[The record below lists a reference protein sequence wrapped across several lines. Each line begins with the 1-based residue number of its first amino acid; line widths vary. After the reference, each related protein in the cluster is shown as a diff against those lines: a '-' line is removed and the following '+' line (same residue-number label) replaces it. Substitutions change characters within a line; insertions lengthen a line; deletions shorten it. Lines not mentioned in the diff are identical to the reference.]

1 MVFQRLVDGLN
12 DPNKCR
18 ADAGGAED
26 LEMGKC
32 LLNVGVHPG
41 DSRDEL
47 ERERFHPF
55 VPEHHLIPDILPK
68 DMWYWSYNYYPAKQ
82 VGNLFLYFYGVKTK
96 QKKKKKKKKKHWF
109 SFCSLIG

>member
-1 MVFQRLVDGLN
+1 MTFFLLLALNSVSICFKRLVGGLS

-32 LLNVGVHPG
+32 LLNVDVHPG

-68 DMWYWSYNYYPAKQ
+68 DMWYWSYSYYPAKQ
-82 VGNLFLYFYGVKTK
+82 VRRTDKNY
-96 QKKKKKKKKKHWF
+96 
-109 SFCSLIG
+109 S